1 MIKTIVNQNH
11 QFKKKV
17 PAKSIA
23 SSTKYG
29 GADTQVHDQAIT
41 DQAKEIARQ
50 KGLAEERG
58 YVSYIARHLQYKQT
72 KLVNRGDPKKL
83 KEFYSKDMGRAFDTK
98 MYNKI
103 YGLYQDGAEMK
114 QARAMDLKVGDNVY
128 NNFSGDMGILQ
139 DCQRRGD
146 MMRLVFQDD
155 RIIMADA
162 LEGGWGIYLDNA
174 PVAAS
179 SAQGPALFREQVE
192 GEKNTETKK
201 KIDKCVCESLPKAK
215 QEVFKNVHAPGN
227 GFYGQDSNEDSKIV
241 TPAKEEDVDPK
252 ELKIGVEIEHEHT
265 DDPKEAKKIAL
276 QHLAEN
282 KNYYTKLKKYVEPDH
297 ADKPETA
304 SLDGYGNFIIETQ
317 DKSTFI
323 APGGEGY
330 AKSWG
335 AQTSK
340 IQQAKQSFMKTTG
353 FEKDT
358 QPLNIALG
366 EHFKSFKPATDP
378 NIIGHKTLVV
388 PGKFKEAGEAISQF
402 KKTNVGLFG
411 KPKPGYFK
419 HSKTDNISQ
428 KLAMVGTQ
436 SQIGHLN
443 VGGKDFT
450 TVTGVKTK
458 SFDFPGQIRKQPQD
472 ITPKRSGFDVL
483 KEGWSK
489 RYEELGTE
497 ITGHE
502 KTLSEMKKMKKDTLP
517 SYQALHEKVY
527 GRQIDGKVVGGL
539 KQKHA
544 TGLEG
549 IKMISEG
556 KVNLEKVFT
565 KAPESEALSTKAI
578 KGRLV
583 DTDLQTKFK
592 SKEEKTKY
600 LKPHQPAGEGKG
612 DQITRTAIGQ
622 RRGMDPIS
630 AKPHSD
636 KIQRPN
642 ISEETWASKFLKA
655 NVTAYAGYNP
665 GSAKFTY
672 KEASMGSEFPE
683 VIAKTSKKGLPIE
696 AVMGKY
702 TSEADKVSDTSALKS
717 VGAKADVQKQ
727 EFIKGRISEKLDKK
741 KMDMAMSLP
750 LDKSGRSYKKIVQ
763 TSKGHSYAHQL
774 EEKKTPRVT
783 AFTPGAKTL
792 GKKSEDVMKHA
803 YFGFG
808 TRMKD
813 IISSDFGSVPETQTH
828 ALSNIHGKG
837 LKAVKTEIPSKMLEG
852 SKKLGKEAK
861 ITEKI
866 DKPISTKLTG
876 EIPTWE
882 KVIGKPPKEKVGHG
896 STFKDKI
903 D

>member
-1 MIKTIVNQNH
+1 MIKSINNQNH
-11 QFKKKV
+11 EFKKKV
-17 PAKSIA
+17 PVKPKS
-23 SSTKYG
+23 SSPKYG
-29 GADTQVHDQAIT
+29 TADTQIQDQAIMSL
-41 DQAKEIARQ
+41 AKEIATQ
-50 KGLAEERG
+50 KGLGEDQG
-58 YVSYIARHLQYKQT
+58 YINHITRHLQYKQS
-72 KLVNRGDPKKL
+72 KLINRRDPKKL
-83 KEFYSKDMGRAFDTK
+83 SDFYKNDFGRAFDTK

-114 QARAMDLKVGDNVY
+114 QARAMDLKTGDNVY

-201 KIDKCVCESLPKAK
+201 KIDKCVCESLQKAQ

-227 GFYGQDSNEDSKIV
+227 GFYGQDSKEDSKIV

-252 ELKIGVEIEHEHT
+252 ELKMGIEIEHEHT
-265 DDPKEAKKIAL
+265 DDPNEAKKIAL
-276 QHLAEN
+276 QHLAEVPD
-282 KNYYTKLKKYVEPDH
+282 YYTKLKKHVEPDH

-304 SLDGYGNFIIETQ
+304 SLDGYGDFIIETQ
-317 DKSTFI
+317 ERQTFV

-335 AQTSK
+335 SQTSK
-340 IQQAKQSFMKTTG
+340 IQQAKQSFMKTSG
-353 FEKDT
+353 FET
-358 QPLNIALG
+358 NTEPLNKALG
-366 EHFKSFKPATDP
+366 EHFKSFQPSTDS

-458 SFDFPGQIRKQPQD
+458 SFDFPGQIRKQSQD

-497 ITGHE
+497 IIGHE
-502 KTLSEMKKMKKDTLP
+502 KTLSEMQKMKKDTLP

-549 IKMISEG
+549 LKMISEG
-556 KVNLEKVFT
+556 KVNLEKVFS
-565 KAPESEALSTKAI
+565 KSPESESLSTKAI
-578 KGRLV
+578 KGRLT
-583 DTDLQTKFK
+583 DTDLQTTFK
-592 SKEEKTKY
+592 SKTEKTKY
-600 LKPHQPAGEGKG
+600 LSPHKPTGEDKYSV
-612 DQITRTAIGQ
+612 ITRSAIGQ

-636 KIQRPN
+636 KIQRPD
-642 ISEETWASKFLKA
+642 ISEETWASKFLKSS
-655 NVTAYAGYNP
+655 VTAYAGYKSD
-665 GSAKFTY
+665 SAKFTY

-696 AVMGKY
+696 AIMGKY
-702 TSEADKVSDTSALKS
+702 TSEADKVSDSSALKS

-727 EFIKGRISEKLDKK
+727 KWMKDQSDLSKTKKIMQMSQAQRYDETGRAS
-741 KMDMAMSLP
+741 
-750 LDKSGRSYKKIVQ
+750 RRIVQ

-792 GKKSEDVMKHA
+792 GQKSEDVIKHS

-813 IISSDFGSVPETQTH
+813 IMSSDFGSVPEQQMH
-828 ALSNIHGKG
+828 ALSNISGKG
-837 LKAVKTEIPSKMLEG
+837 LKSVKTTHESKIIEG
-852 SKKLGKEAK
+852 AKQSKSNVSIK
-861 ITEKI
+861 EKI
-866 DKPISTKLTG
+866 NSQPYRIPEKLQNYG
-876 EIPTWE
+876 DVMGIE
-882 KVIGKPPKEKVGHG
+882 KEKKALKEKV
-896 STFKDKI
+896 DARWE
-903 D
+903 